1 MFTKSTIALAIV
13 VGITSGAL
21 AVTTKKHSANPAWD
35 VYDSAASMSAQIGSA
50 FAWSYCATRE
60 HGVNAGH
67 EHSLAAGLRL
77 PPPNPRSCRQC
88 P

>member
-35 VYDSAASMSAQIGSA
+35 VYDSRGIYVGSDPDP
-50 FAWSYCATRE
+50 RVRME
-60 HGVNAGH
+60 
-67 EHSLAAGLRL
+67 LLR
-77 PPPNPRSCRQC
+77 NQGNTE
-88 P
+88 